1 QSVVPELDMSS
12 IKIPFGGQEITPFQ
26 GGAFQLGMLD
36 NYDVKLTLS
45 QPIFTGFR
53 LSNRWKVSKAVAA
66 TKTEE
71 LMKNR
76 SDLIYKVET
85 AYTNVLKAQKF
96 LQIAQ
101 SAKQQVQAHLKD
113 VENFVTQGMAKK
125 DERLK
130 VQVKL
135 SESELTVIQ
144 AENAI
149 KMTKVAL
156 ENLIGQKLPSDAT
169 LAPMEVNDVLSP
181 EISSSIQMAFSD
193 RAELRSLNYAKEAG
207 RVSIKIAEGGM
218 YPSLAAFGTLGYGK
232 PGLDFIKR
240 EWMDYWLVGIGA
252 EWNLWSWGKTK
263 SQVQQA
269 KLKVNAITET
279 ERQVRNAIELD
290 VTQACLLLE
299 ETNKRLQLTSVMED
313 QALESYRVTENSYK
327 QGLATHTEFFDAQS
341 ELTRAQLQKVQAEI
355 DAALAKANWLRSVGA
370 NLKSYNN

>member
-1 QSVVPELDMSS
+1 
-12 IKIPFGGQEITPFQ
+12 
-26 GGAFQLGMLD
+26 
-36 NYDVKLTLS
+36 
-45 QPIFTGFR
+45 
-53 LSNRWKVSKAVAA
+53 
-66 TKTEE
+66 
-71 LMKNR
+71 
-76 SDLIYKVET
+76 
-85 AYTNVLKAQKF
+85 
-96 LQIAQ
+96 
-101 SAKQQVQAHLKD
+101 
-113 VENFVTQGMAKK
+113 
-125 DERLK
+125 
-130 VQVKL
+130 
-135 SESELTVIQ
+135 
-144 AENAI
+144 
-149 KMTKVAL
+149 
-156 ENLIGQKLPSDAT
+156 
-169 LAPMEVNDVLSP
+169 MEVQDVLSP

-252 EWNLWSWGKTK
+252 ECNLWSWGKTK